1 VPLSVSPDLGYI
13 CLMQGIKNIIF
24 DLGGVIINL
33 NNQLTE
39 DAFLSMGARPFRE
52 YFGHGHAA
60 SFFKDYEAGKL
71 SDRQFIDAVKEL
83 TGIAAPDQDIIKAWN
98 ALLLDFPPERIQ
110 LLKDLGKRYRIF
122 LFSNTNAMHLA
133 ALRQIYRDTFGDSGL
148 DEHFERT
155 YYSHILG
162 LRKPDTESYRQ
173 ILLENS
179 LDPAE
184 TLFVDDAL
192 VNIEGARAAGLK
204 GLFLE
209 PGVSIT
215 DLEW

>member
-1 VPLSVSPDLGYI
+1 
-13 CLMQGIKNIIF
+13 MEGIKNIIF

-33 NNQLTE
+33 DNQLTE
-39 DAFLSMGARPFRE
+39 DGFVSLGAKSFRE

-60 SFFKDYEAGKL
+60 SFFKDYEAGKMD
-71 SDRQFIDAVKEL
+71 DREFIGALKEL
-83 TGIAAPDQDIIKAWN
+83 TGITASDAEIVRAWN

-110 LLKDLGKRYRIF
+110 LLKELGKRYRIF

-133 ALRQIYRDTFGDSGL
+133 ALRQIYQDTFGDNGL
-148 DEHFERT
+148 DGHFEKA

-162 LRKPDTESYRQ
+162 LRKPDPESYRQ
-173 ILLENS
+173 ILLENGLKAS
-179 LDPAE
+179 E

-192 VNIEGARAAGLK
+192 INIEGAKAAGLK

-209 PGVSIT
+209 PGTSIT
-215 DLEW
+215 DLKW